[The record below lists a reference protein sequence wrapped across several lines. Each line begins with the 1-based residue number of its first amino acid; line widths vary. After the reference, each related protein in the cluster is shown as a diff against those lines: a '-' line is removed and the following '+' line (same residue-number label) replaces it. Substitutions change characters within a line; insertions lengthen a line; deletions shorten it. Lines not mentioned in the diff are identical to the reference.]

1 MSINRGVDKE
11 RWYIL
16 IYTVEYYSPVRKT
29 LIMPFTA
36 TWMDLQ
42 MIQLREEKYDTTYM
56 RNLKKNDTRELI
68 YKTEKNSQT
77 QKTDLWLPKGRGA
90 VGT

>member
-1 MSINRGVDKE
+1 
-11 RWYIL
+11 
-16 IYTVEYYSPVRKT
+16 
-29 LIMPFTA
+29 
-36 TWMDLQ
+36 MDLQ

-90 VGT
+90 VGR